1 MKAEVGHDAAMTET
15 GSDMITTDRDDLDPE
30 KVEDLLKEELSRGD
44 ATLVRT
50 ETKTSILLAVFSPI
64 LTVGLAVLPRASTPL
79 TALLVFWAAL
89 ALLALALLLL
99 LWNVRPRLRGS
110 GFATYES
117 MTDAELV
124 QHFTR
129 VAGDPHR
136 WHRERLLV
144 VAQLGAKKFKLL
156 QAATTLI
163 IFALLLGISAAIVTT
178 ASA

>member
-1 MKAEVGHDAAMTET
+1 MAEI
-15 GSDMITTDRDDLDPE
+15 GSDAVATDRGGLDPATL
-30 KVEDLLKEELSRGD
+30 EDLLKDELARGD
-44 ATLVRT
+44 ATLGRT

-64 LTVGLAVLPRASTPL
+64 LTVGLAVLPQASTPL
-79 TALLVFWAAL
+79 TARLVSWAAL
-89 ALLALALLLL
+89 ALLALALLVL

-129 VAGDPHR
+129 IAADPHR

-144 VAQLGAKKFKLL
+144 VAQLGAKKFKMLR
-156 QAATTLI
+156 AATTLI
-163 IFALLLGISAAIVTT
+163 VSALFLAIAAAIAAAT
-178 ASA
+178 SI